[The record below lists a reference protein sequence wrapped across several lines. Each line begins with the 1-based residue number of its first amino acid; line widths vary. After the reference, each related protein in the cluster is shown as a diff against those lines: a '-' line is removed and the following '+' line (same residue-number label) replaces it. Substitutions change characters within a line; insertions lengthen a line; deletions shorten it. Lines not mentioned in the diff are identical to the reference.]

1 MDELRAYEVLGV
13 KRGAS
18 REEIKEA
25 YARLSKE
32 YHPEEYPE
40 EFQQIHEAY
49 RVLGR
54 MSRGGRRSEEAPK
67 EVVENETKVWS
78 GEDVHKEVRESNPV
92 KITFEE
98 ETAERENYDFE
109 ETLYKAQQTEA
120 ERLHEK
126 VLRAEAE
133 FYLLMQPAYRKKVKM
148 FTAFFKKEE
157 HQEVLRSREFVG
169 KLAALIEE
177 SDLKKK
183 VYRDIVSFYRLQDKE
198 PENLVPEGQALY
210 YALSR
215 KVEIKESTS
224 VAAGVLPVGILGGLW
239 AGLRASARLYEVVGM
254 VMLFVAFLVGG
265 VWIYV
270 KCREKRS
277 HVFAQI
283 FTIIYINIILFI
295 AYVCE
300 IWTSVV
306 GGEDVMLSI
315 VVNILLVSCGWLVV
329 LLFYTI
335 VKMIKTR
342 IRKS

>member
-1 MDELRAYEVLGV
+1 MDELKAYEVLGLE
-13 KRGAS
+13 RGAS

-25 YARLSKE
+25 YVRLSKE

-49 RVLGR
+49 RLLGR
-54 MSRGGRRSEEAPK
+54 AARTTRRSEALRDEDTDTVK
-67 EVVENETKVWS
+67 WVEVES
-78 GEDVHKEVRESNPV
+78 DIREKPQSV

-98 ETAERENYDFE
+98 EETAEKENYDFE
-109 ETLYKAQQTEA
+109 ETLYKAKQSEA

-133 FYLLMQPAYRKKVKM
+133 FHLLIQPAYRKKVKL

-157 HQEVLRSREFVG
+157 HQEALRSREFVG
-169 KLAALIEE
+169 KLAVLIEE
-177 SDLKKK
+177 SVLKKK
-183 VYRDIVSFYRLQDKE
+183 VYRDIVSFYRLQDKD

-210 YALSR
+210 HALSQ

-265 VWIYV
+265 VWIYA

-306 GGEDVMLSI
+306 GGEDMMLSI

-329 LLFYTI
+329 LFFYTI
-335 VKMIKTR
+335 VKMVKSRIK
-342 IRKS
+342 KS